1 MMPLAMCAPGER
13 VEVTYIR
20 GRHLRERLR
29 GMGVSEG
36 TRGYV
41 LQGHGLGV
49 ILAVG
54 NTRVA
59 LGQGAAHNVLVR
71 VLAPSQTSV
80 IAPQEPED

>member
-1 MMPLAMCAPGER
+1 MMPLAMCAPGEE
-13 VEVTYIR
+13 VEVTHIR
-20 GRHLRERLR
+20 GKRLRERLR

-59 LGQGAAHNVLVR
+59 IGRGAAHKVLVR
-71 VLAPSQTSV
+71 VLT
-80 IAPQEPED
+80 PQGDPLPEP